1 MTVKYRYMYSIPW
14 RIQTLRR
21 GGGGFFCL
29 PWRFFCLLRFFVF
42 LFLTQTKTEGRYH
55 RGPSLVPPLLFTILV
70 KTDKRYIALY
80 ILRTVSYIFP
90 LPLQRPH
97 CLLQAPP
104 LSAHGIPVEY
114 RSQLLV
120 DMLSIR
126 ISSLSPVMFHS
137 LACEPPWTAVP
148 PLKS

>member
-1 MTVKYRYMYSIPW
+1 M
-14 RIQTLRR
+14 
-21 GGGGFFCL
+21 
-29 PWRFFCLLRFFVF
+29 F

-55 RGPSLVPPLLFTILV
+55 RSPSLVPPLLFTILV

-126 ISSLSPVMFHS
+126 ISNLSPVMFHS

-148 PLKS
+148 SLKSCLVKNPLRRCISLRLHGNLVPRILSFPPGNEGG